1 MPKELDVIPSAGR
14 VRTVG
19 ELEEEDR
26 DDADEKVIHD
36 VCGWDKVISVRA
48 LYFPL
53 FLLTF
58 SSVRTWIA

>member
-36 VCGWDKVISVRA
+36 VCGWDKVISVRCTS
-48 LYFPL
+48 PSS
-53 FLLTF
+53 F
-58 SSVRTWIA
+58 SPFQVYARG